1 MTDTDVTKVT
11 ADKLFSGRKV
21 VLFALPGAFTP
32 TCSASHLP
40 GYEMKSDDLHAK
52 GIDSIVCI
60 SVNAPYVMAAWGEQ
74 QSVTDKVKM
83 IADGNGDFTRAMG
96 LEINQADSGMGVRS
110 QRYAMLVNNGIV
122 EQAENFKISYAETIW
137 NNF

>member
-1 MTDTDVTKVT
+1 
-11 ADKLFSGRKV
+11 
-21 VLFALPGAFTP
+21 
-32 TCSASHLP
+32 
-40 GYEMKSDDLHAK
+40 
-52 GIDSIVCI
+52 
-60 SVNAPYVMAAWGEQ
+60 MAAWGEQ

-83 IADGNGDFTRAMG
+83 IADGNGAFTRAMG

-110 QRYAMLVNNGIV
+110 QGYAMLVNNGIV